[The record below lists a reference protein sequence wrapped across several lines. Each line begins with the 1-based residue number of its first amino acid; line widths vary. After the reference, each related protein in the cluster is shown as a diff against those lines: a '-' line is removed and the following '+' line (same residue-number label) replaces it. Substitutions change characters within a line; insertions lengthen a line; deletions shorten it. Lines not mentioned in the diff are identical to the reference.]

1 MKKIIAILIFV
12 FLCVGCSMSNKL
24 LEKPP
29 EKPYPTKRV
38 LNADFD
44 TVWNKTLQAIA
55 RYPLT
60 IIEKNSGIINTD
72 WCGYTD
78 SVSVSVWRGV
88 LFGGQVEEEM
98 PVEVQERLN
107 ILITRVSETGTGIEV
122 IRYVK
127 IRPYVQTTG
136 GKGSWALPTSQ
147 QYTQTTSSTR
157 KEFDILN
164 KIEELVNE

>member
-1 MKKIIAILIFV
+1 MKKIIIILIVVLLF
-12 FLCVGCSMSNKL
+12 VGCSMSNKL

-29 EKPYPTKRV
+29 EKAYPTKRV

-88 LFGGQVEEEM
+88 LFGGQVEDEM

-107 ILITRVSETGTGIEV
+107 ILITRVSETGTEIEI

-136 GKGSWALPTSQ
+136 GKGSWAPPTSQ
-147 QYTQTTSSTR
+147 QYTQTTSNTR

-164 KIEELVNE
+164 KIENLVNK